1 MATPMAPTSPKVPG
15 TNGPPTS
22 PKVPGTNGSPTS
34 PKVPGTNG
42 DVVVVDKFDKKVK
55 KDIGLSHIQ

>member
-1 MATPMAPTSPKVPG
+1 MATPMAITSPKVPG
-15 TNGPPTS
+15 TNGSPTS

-42 DVVVVDKFDKKVK
+42 DTVGDKFDKKVK
-55 KDIGLSHIQ
+55 KDIGLSQVQ